1 MKRTI
6 RIFVAALVAAAA
18 SGTARSSEVAWL
30 AASTD
35 SQIEGAFA
43 QSRAERKPVLLY
55 WGAQW
60 CPPCNQLKATLF
72 NRQDF
77 VERSRSFVAV
87 HIDGDSPGAQRL
99 GARFKVIGYPTMILF
114 NPAGAEL
121 TRLPGEADAAQ
132 VMQVLQLSL
141 AGGRPIKTV
150 LADARSGG
158 KLTAN
163 EWSMLA
169 FYSWETDE
177 EQLAPASERSRL
189 LATLAAASPAGE
201 PRTRL
206 WLRALA
212 VGGDEATASDA
223 ASRRLV
229 LDVLADPAA
238 ARAQMDVLTGA
249 APEIVKSLEPKAGA
263 GRSRL
268 LKAFESA
275 LKRLEADTTLS
286 RADRLGALLARVD
299 LARIDQ
305 AKDTPQPRVPAALRE
320 EVRRHAARADRE
332 IANGYERQAVITAA
346 GYMLGRA
353 GLWKDSDDLLKSNLS
368 RSHSPYYLMS
378 QLADNA
384 RKRGDTEQALDW
396 YAQAF
401 KASEGPATRLQWG
414 ASYLSALVDL
424 TPKDVQ
430 RIERTA
436 SQILTE
442 AAAQPNALHQRG
454 ARSLKRV
461 GEKLASWSE
470 RGSHDDVIRRLRSQ
484 LEPVCGRLAA
494 EDGQRAACEAVLKPA
509 A

>member
-1 MKRTI
+1 MIRTLLVSLLA
-6 RIFVAALVAAAA
+6 VA
-18 SGTARSSEVAWL
+18 SQTARPGEVAWL

-35 SQIEGAFA
+35 SQVEQAFA
-43 QSRAERKPVLLY
+43 QSRAERKPLLLY
-55 WGAQW
+55 WGAKW
-60 CPPCNQLKATLF
+60 CPPCNQLKATLL

-87 HIDGDSPGAQRL
+87 QIDGDSPGAQKL
-99 GARFKVIGYPTMILF
+99 GARFRVIGYPTLILF
-114 NPAGAEL
+114 DPAGAEL

-132 VMQVLQLSL
+132 VMRVLQIGL
-141 AGGRPIKTV
+141 AGGRPIKAV
-150 LADARSGG
+150 LADARAGAP
-158 KLTAN
+158 LTAN

-177 EQLAPASERSRL
+177 EQLVPASERSRL
-189 LATLAAASPAGE
+189 LAALAAASPAGE
-201 PRTRL
+201 PTTRL
-206 WLRALA
+206 WLKALA
-212 VGGDEATASDA
+212 VRGAEAAASDA
-223 ASRRLV
+223 ASRRRV
-229 LDVLADPAA
+229 LEVLADPAA

-249 APEIVKSLEPKAGA
+249 APEIVKSLEPKAGT
-263 GRSRL
+263 GRMRL

-275 LKRLEADTTLS
+275 LKRLEADTTLA
-286 RADRLGALLARVD
+286 RADQLGALLARVD

-305 AKDTPQPRVPAALRE
+305 PKDTSQPRLPAALRE
-320 EVRRHAARADRE
+320 EVRRHATRADRE
-332 IANGYERQAVITAA
+332 ITNGYERQAVITAA
-346 GYMLGRA
+346 AYMLGRA

-384 RKRGDTEQALDW
+384 RKRGDIEQALDW

-401 KASEGPATRLQWG
+401 RASEGPATRLQWG

-424 TPKDVQ
+424 APKDVQ

-442 AAAQPNALHQRG
+442 AAAQPNAFHQRG

-461 GEKLASWSE
+461 GEKLASWNKH
-470 RGSHDDVIRRLRSQ
+470 GAHGDVIKRLRSQ
-484 LEPVCGRLAA
+484 LEPLCGKLAA
-494 EDGQRAACEAVLKPA
+494 GDGQSAACEAVLKPA